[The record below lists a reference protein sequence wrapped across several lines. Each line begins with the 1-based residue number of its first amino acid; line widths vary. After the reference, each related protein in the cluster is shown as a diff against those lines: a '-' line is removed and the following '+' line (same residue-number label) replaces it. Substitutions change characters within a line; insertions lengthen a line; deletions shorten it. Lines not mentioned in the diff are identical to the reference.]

1 MRKLHLV
8 DILFF
13 FMSTFLLL
21 VINYLVDTWKRVPLS
36 ACHNSLMNTFTLC
49 GGTLVRRASEEI
61 AWFPFRGEVRML
73 CVIQLPPSMETGT
86 ILLRV
91 PRAHRVY
98 RAHGAPVP
106 TDHDPRAHG
115 VIWFCLFFGIHLCA
129 FFWWWRL
136 LFSCLSQWA
145 NHFISSSWV
154 CHKSWMFFEIY

>member
-1 MRKLHLV
+1 V
-8 DILFF
+8 
-13 FMSTFLLL
+13 S
-21 VINYLVDTWKRVPLS
+21 LS

-49 GGTLVRRASEEI
+49 GGTLVRRGSEEI

-115 VIWFCLFFGIHLCA
+115 VIWFCLFFWYSPLCI
-129 FFWWWRL
+129 L
-136 LFSCLSQWA
+136 LVMKIVVLMLVSMSQSFYIFIMGLSQVL
-145 NHFISSSWV
+145 NV
-154 CHKSWMFFEIY
+154 L